1 MPELRSDLEEL
12 AEQVARD
19 AYPLPVTEVMRR
31 GDRRR
36 RVRIAGELA
45 AVIAVV
51 AIATGGIL
59 AGTAAT
65 RPGSPLPATR
75 PTPAAPGA
83 TRTGS
88 PMPSP
93 VPSRHGPIQSP
104 PAPVPSSSPMVSSG
118 RPGPSPDHS
127 PTPSDRPSTSSPS
140 PSGSPSSSPRP
151 TG

>member
-59 AGTAAT
+59 RWYRRDQA
-65 RPGSPLPATR
+65 RL
-75 PTPAAPGA
+75 AAP
-83 TRTGS
+83 
-88 PMPSP
+88 
-93 VPSRHGPIQSP
+93 RHQ
-104 PAPVPSSSPMVSSG
+104 ANAG
-118 RPGPSPDHS
+118 RAGGHE
-127 PTPSDRPSTSSPS
+127 DRQ
-140 PSGSPSSSPRP
+140 PRA
-151 TG
+151 